1 MTGWGEFAG
10 AMAVFF
16 ASHRLAAWPRVKA
29 PLVARL
35 GAAGFTW
42 AYSAMSAG
50 LLAWIIVAAGRAPY
64 VELWPRLP
72 WMNLVTL
79 ALMGLAAAIF
89 ALALGRPNPLSFG
102 GLNNARFDPAH
113 PGLIGWMRHPLLV
126 VLGLWSAA
134 HLLPNGDLAHVL
146 MFGLFL
152 AFSVLGA
159 KIIDRRRRRLLGPE
173 EWARLAATR
182 RVIEPSPGGV
192 ARLVAAGALY
202 LGLIWLH
209 APVIGVDPLAF

>member
-1 MTGWGEFAG
+1 MNGWGEFAS

-35 GAAGFTW
+35 GTAGFTW
-42 AYSAMSAG
+42 AYSVMSAG

-64 VELWPRLP
+64 VELWPHLP

-79 ALMGLAAAIF
+79 AAMAVAVAIF

-102 GLNNARFDPAH
+102 GLNNARFDPDH

-159 KIIDRRRRRLLGPE
+159 RIIDRRRRRLLGLD
-173 EWARLAATR
+173 EWARLSATR
-182 RVIEPSPGGV
+182 RRVEPSLGGV

-202 LGLIWLH
+202 LGLLWLH